1 MSIDLRRPAPPRRN
15 GFTLIEVTLA
25 IAILSVMVLLNYK
38 TIRGLIEAKLLLD
51 DKRDGMFIANSV
63 LTRISRE
70 IQLATSQ
77 RALLPSCDS
86 LGPLPAGAAA
96 ANATPAPNAGPRLV
110 FKSEDSALGQGPSIT
125 FLAKEA
131 GQYIPDG
138 GTHSGIVQITY
149 RVAEDPDQKGAR
161 ERTMLLIREEVPHR
175 LPANKACAGVIR
187 FPITKNLVS
196 LSFQFF
202 DKRTGEW
209 SSTWAE
215 EKAVRLPNIVQ
226 FKLILATPQG
236 PESYTTAVPITSQ

>member
-1 MSIDLRRPAPPRRN
+1 MIHERSYRRIPRS

-63 LTRISRE
+63 LTRVARE
-70 IQLATSQ
+70 IQLATAQ
-77 RALLPSCDS
+77 RALLPPCDS
-86 LGPLPAGAAA
+86 LGPVPAGAAA
-96 ANATPAPNAGPRLV
+96 ASATSAQNSGPRLV
-110 FKSEDSALGQGPSIT
+110 FKAEESSIDAGPTLT

-149 RVAEDPDQKGAR
+149 RVAEDPDQREAR
-161 ERTMLLIREEVPHR
+161 EKTFLLIREEVPHR
-175 LPANKACAGVIR
+175 LPATQACAGTIR

-196 LSFQFF
+196 LGFQFY
-202 DKRTGEW
+202 DKRTEEW
-209 SSTWAE
+209 SSSWPE
-215 EKAVRLPNIVQ
+215 DKAVRLPNIVQ

-236 PESYTTAVPITSQ
+236 HETYTTAVPISSQ